1 MLLANN
7 ISFYRNNNIIFK
19 DVSLALPP
27 QKIINITGAN
37 GIGKTT
43 LLKILTHV
51 LIPKKGNIFWN
62 GKNIKKNLFNYYK
75 DVTFVMDKQTSNIN
89 LSVIENIFFWK
100 KLFSSIISKK
110 EIDAILDLLS
120 LDNYRN
126 TPINYLSNGEI
137 KKLEL
142 TRLVIERKKLW
153 MLDEPYIGLDIETI
167 NLLNE
172 TFINHTK
179 SGGMIIFSSHYV
191 PDIPNIENLQLE
203 NYAQR

>member
-7 ISFYRNNNIIFK
+7 ISFYRNNSIIFK
-19 DVSLALPP
+19 DVSLALPS

-37 GIGKTT
+37 GTGKTT

-51 LIPKKGNIFWN
+51 LIPKKGDIFWN

-120 LDNYRN
+120 LDSYRN

-142 TRLVIERKKLW
+142 TRLVIEQKKLW

>member
-7 ISFYRNNNIIFK
+7 ISFYRNNNLILR

-27 QKIINITGAN
+27 HKIINITGAN
-37 GIGKTT
+37 GVGKTT
-43 LLKILTHV
+43 LLKILTQV
-51 LIPKKGNIFWN
+51 LFPEKGEIFWS
-62 GKNIKKNLFNYYK
+62 GKNIKKNLFDYYK
-75 DVTFVMDKQTSNIN
+75 NVTFIMDKQTSNIN

-120 LDNYRN
+120 LSSYRN
-126 TPINYLSNGEI
+126 TLTNFLSSGEI

-142 TRLVIERKKLW
+142 TRLIIEQKKLW
-153 MLDEPYIGLDIETI
+153 ILDEPYLGLDIETI

-191 PDIPNIENLQLE
+191 PDISDLENLHLE
-203 NYAQR
+203 NYAQH

>member
-7 ISFYRNNNIIFK
+7 ISFYRQNTIILK

-27 QKIINITGAN
+27 HKIINITGAN
-37 GIGKTT
+37 GVGKTT
-43 LLKILTHV
+43 LLKILTQV
-51 LIPKKGNIFWN
+51 LIPEKGGIFWN
-62 GKNIKKNLFNYYK
+62 GKNIKKNLFDYYK
-75 DVTFVMDKQTSNIN
+75 NVTFIMDKQTSNIN

-120 LDNYRN
+120 LGSYRN
-126 TPINYLSNGEI
+126 TPINFLSSGEI

-142 TRLVIERKKLW
+142 SRLVIEQKKLW
-153 MLDEPYIGLDIETI
+153 VLDEPYIGLDIETI

-191 PDIPNIENLQLE
+191 PDIPNLENLHLE
-203 NYAQR
+203 DYAQH

>member
-7 ISFYRNNNIIFK
+7 ISFYRNNSIIFK
-19 DVSLALPP
+19 DVNLALPP

-51 LIPKKGNIFWN
+51 LLPKKGSIFWN
-62 GKNIKKNLFNYYK
+62 GKNIKKNLFDYYK
-75 DVTFVMDKQTSNIN
+75 DVTFIMDKQTSNIN

-100 KLFSSIISKK
+100 RLFSSMISKK
-110 EIDAILDLLS
+110 EIDAILNLLS
-120 LDNYRN
+120 LSNYRN
-126 TPINYLSNGEI
+126 TLVNFLSNGET

-142 TRLVIERKKLW
+142 ARLVIEQKKLW
-153 MLDEPYIGLDIETI
+153 ILDEPYIGLDIDAI

-172 TFINHTK
+172 TFINHAK
-179 SGGMIIFSSHYV
+179 SGGMIIFSSHFI
-191 PDIPNIENLQLE
+191 PDIPDLENLHLE
-203 NYAQR
+203 NYAHR

>member
-7 ISFYRNNNIIFK
+7 IFFYRNNRIILR

-51 LIPKKGNIFWN
+51 LIPKKGDIFWN

-120 LDNYRN
+120 LDSYRN

-142 TRLVIERKKLW
+142 TRLIIERKKLW
-153 MLDEPYIGLDIETI
+153 MLDEPYISLDIETI

>member
-62 GKNIKKNLFNYYK
+62 GKNIKKIFLIIIK
-75 DVTFVMDKQTSNIN
+75 MSHLSWIN
-89 LSVIENIFFWK
+89 KPLI
-100 KLFSSIISKK
+100 
-110 EIDAILDLLS
+110 
-120 LDNYRN
+120 
-126 TPINYLSNGEI
+126 
-137 KKLEL
+137 
-142 TRLVIERKKLW
+142 
-153 MLDEPYIGLDIETI
+153 
-167 NLLNE
+167 
-172 TFINHTK
+172 
-179 SGGMIIFSSHYV
+179 
-191 PDIPNIENLQLE
+191 
-203 NYAQR
+203 

>member
-19 DVSLALPP
+19 DVSLALPT

>member
-19 DVSLALPP
+19 DVSLTLSP

-51 LIPKKGNIFWN
+51 LIPKKGDIFWN

-75 DVTFVMDKQTSNIN
+75 NVTFVMDKQTSNIN

-120 LDNYRN
+120 LDSYRN

-142 TRLVIERKKLW
+142 TRLVIEQKKLW

-203 NYAQR
+203 NYAQC

>member
-19 DVSLALPP
+19 DVGLALPP

>member
-7 ISFYRNNNIIFK
+7 ISFYRNNSIIFK
-19 DVSLALPP
+19 DVNLALPP

-43 LLKILTHV
+43 LLKILTHI
-51 LIPKKGNIFWN
+51 LLPKKGNIFWN
-62 GKNIKKNLFNYYK
+62 GKNIKKNFFDYYK
-75 DVTFVMDKQTSNIN
+75 DVTFIMDKQTSNIN

-100 KLFSSIISKK
+100 RLFSSMINKK
-110 EIDAILDLLS
+110 EIDAILNLLS
-120 LDNYRN
+120 LSNYRN
-126 TPINYLSNGEI
+126 TLVNFLSNGET

-142 TRLVIERKKLW
+142 ARLVIEQKKLW
-153 MLDEPYIGLDIETI
+153 ILDEPYIGLDIDAI

-179 SGGMIIFSSHYV
+179 SGGMIIFSSHFI
-191 PDIPNIENLQLE
+191 PDIPDLENLHLE
-203 NYAQR
+203 NYAHR

>member
-51 LIPKKGNIFWN
+51 LIPKKGDIFWN

-75 DVTFVMDKQTSNIN
+75 DVTFVMDKQNSNIN
-89 LSVIENIFFWK
+89 LSDIENIFFWK

-120 LDNYRN
+120 LDSYRN

>member
-19 DVSLALPP
+19 DVSLTLPP

-51 LIPKKGNIFWN
+51 LIPKKGDIFWN
-62 GKNIKKNLFNYYK
+62 GKNIKKNIFNYYK

-120 LDNYRN
+120 LDSYRN

>member
-1 MLLANN
+1 
-7 ISFYRNNNIIFK
+7 
-19 DVSLALPP
+19 
-27 QKIINITGAN
+27 
-37 GIGKTT
+37 
-43 LLKILTHV
+43 
-51 LIPKKGNIFWN
+51 
-62 GKNIKKNLFNYYK
+62 
-75 DVTFVMDKQTSNIN
+75 MDKQTSNIN

-120 LDNYRN
+120 LDSYRN
-126 TPINYLSNGEI
+126 TPINFLSNGEI

-142 TRLVIERKKLW
+142 ARLVIEQKKLW
-153 MLDEPYIGLDIETI
+153 ILDEPYIGLDIETI

-172 TFINHTK
+172 TFINHAK